1 MPIADVEAVRFAN
14 EELRPAADQL
24 AQLYYLAK
32 SVRDQWFARGM
43 AARFPNT
50 SDVVED
56 GSANDGRPRITG
68 ADVNNLITRL
78 DEIVTSFEAG
88 SNAKL
93 NTILKVA
100 VNPMR
105 NTP

>member
-1 MPIADVEAVRFAN
+1 MPITDVEAVRFAN
-14 EELRPAADQL
+14 EQIRPVADKL
-24 AQLYYLAK
+24 AQFYYLAK

-50 SDVVED
+50 TDVVED
-56 GSANDGRPRITG
+56 GSAKDGRPRITG

-93 NTILKVA
+93 NTVLNVA
-100 VNPMR
+100 VNPTR
-105 NTP
+105 HTP